1 MYIVKKNLQFMILR
15 AQKPQQNG
23 YESAIK
29 PEMERIIITIDM
41 SEASRGNFRLMT
53 KVIPFC

>member
-1 MYIVKKNLQFMILR
+1 MILR
-15 AQKPQQNG
+15 AQNPQKNG

-29 PEMERIIITIDM
+29 PEMVRIIITIDM
-41 SEASRGNFRLMT
+41 SDASRGNFRLMT